1 MDVLTHDL
9 KRNQFLQFFLMANTQ
24 FMKQFTFAFSF
35 LIHFSQKHAQNQFS
49 FVKIKLYSLRHTK
62 LTNTQT
68 APLPGEQP
76 QWDQFKTL
84 SKTSNWESGIVQVN
98 DYYSIQYKR
107 KGADTVKYNS
117 KL

>member
-35 LIHFSQKHAQNQFS
+35 LIYFSQKHAQNQFS

-76 QWDQFKTL
+76 Q
-84 SKTSNWESGIVQVN
+84 
-98 DYYSIQYKR
+98 
-107 KGADTVKYNS
+107 
-117 KL
+117 